1 MRTGFAA
8 AKEAMDKAKN
18 SGSGFARRLDY
29 FNLKDG
35 ESIVV
40 RFLTDEPLTVN
51 FFEYVFD
58 VKGKPQ
64 NFIDA
69 TDLHSEDPDWNGED
83 WVKKYKGK
91 SKDKGLTGE
100 WCEPK
105 ARERTVALCVLR
117 EEAPREEVD
126 GKKVAMSYRDALIT
140 WKAKDEKDGPEKEF
154 PARQFLVVKQAYK
167 NFWSQLIAYHMEYET
182 ICDRD
187 YKITREGGGT
197 DTVYN
202 IVPKREDPDF
212 DILEL
217 QARYGYGTG
226 KTVEGEELTPDH
238 PDRFLYCPMTLEEW
252 AEDHAS
258 EKRVRH
264 FLVGDDKK
272 VDGESNGSAATESSS
287 LHSGDDEAQ
296 AAPPPEASKDLS
308 DLRARL
314 ERHK

>member
-1 MRTGFAA
+1 M
-8 AKEAMDKAKN
+8 EKAQS
-18 SGSGFARRLDY
+18 SGGGSFRRLDY

-40 RFLTDEPLTVN
+40 RFLTDEPLTVD
-51 FFEYVFD
+51 FYEYVFD

-64 NFIDA
+64 NFVVA
-69 TDLHSEDPDWNGED
+69 PDLHADDSSWNGQD
-83 WVKKYKGK
+83 WVKKYNGR

-105 ARERTVALCVLR
+105 ARERTVALAVAR
-117 EEAPREEVD
+117 EEAPREE
-126 GKKVAMSYRDALIT
+126 GQGKVAIRYRDKLVTI
-140 WKAKDEKDGPEKEF
+140 KAKEGKDGPEKEY
-154 PARQFLVVKQAYK
+154 PGRQFLVVKQAYK
-167 NFWSQLIAYHMEYET
+167 NFWSQLIAYYHENET

-187 YKITREGGGT
+187 FKITRVGGGT
-197 DTVYN
+197 ETVYN
-202 IVPKREDPDF
+202 IIPKREDEDF
-212 DILEL
+212 DIKEL

-226 KTVEGEELTPDH
+226 KTVEGEELTENH

-264 FLVGDDKK
+264 FLVGDDDKDESKK
-272 VDGESNGSAATESSS
+272 GDNSPTQSGSS
-287 LHSGDDEAQ
+287 LRSGDDEAQ
-296 AAPPPEASKDLS
+296 AASPPEASQELS